1 MFLVFIPVI
10 TILLALFFAFMVNAG
25 GRGGAGGVKG
35 VRGSGV
41 YKIVYFFPQVLS
53 LAILAVLF
61 GAVYRSDEGG
71 LLNGLLVK
79 AGLVDAASPIEW
91 LNEPDL
97 VLWCLMA
104 VVVWHGVGFYL
115 VLFSAA
121 MQSIPRDIY
130 EAALLDGAGRAQTFF
145 RVTLPLLWDSVQ
157 TSWVYLGIT
166 VMDLFVLVSTMT
178 SGQFGGGPDHHSEVM
193 ATVLMRN
200 FLYFGNSGYA
210 CAMGVVMLCADLD
223 PFRRHAARHPP
234 RAHRVLSRGRAMTTP
249 TKEPASTGQVPR
261 QRAGGRSVAARR
273 PRQRGHHP
281 QSLLPRLPGP
291 VGHDDRAAAAL
302 ARTELVQDGRTDRRI
317 SPQLAE

>member
-1 MFLVFIPVI
+1 MRKGQYRFVTGFLLAPLALYLIFVIWPYVQTIGYSFTDWKGQSQTFGFVGIDNYTALFDDDVFLSAIWHNIVFLVFIPVI

-178 SGQFGGGPDHHSEVM
+178 SGQYGGGPDHHSEVM

-210 CAMGVVMLCADLD
+210 CAMGVVMLLLTLIFSVVTLRAT
-223 PFRRHAARHPP
+223 RR
-234 RAHRVLSRGRAMTTP
+234 
-249 TKEPASTGQVPR
+249 E
-261 QRAGGRSVAARR
+261 
-273 PRQRGHHP
+273 
-281 QSLLPRLPGP
+281 
-291 VGHDDRAAAAL
+291 
-302 ARTELVQDGRTDRRI
+302 RI
-317 SPQLAE
+317 EF